1 MKGNVAVAPVVE
13 ELGVKV
19 GISPVSMENAMDN
32 IGQEIKDWNFE
43 NIVAETTGKWN
54 AELSKLR

>member
-1 MKGNVAVAPVVE
+1 MLPLHVVE